1 MDRYQELA
9 EKFLASNGSDQDFSR
24 IAREVGFE
32 RTPQKNSKA
41 VNEALSKALVDQSAE
56 NGFGGQ
62 VQEPPTVDED
72 QLALGNLLAEEHDP
86 NWTELARL
94 SKRVLAKISAGIIR
108 SNQGQVSALKEVIG
122 RAEGR
127 IGADRE
133 DQDEKTHILILP
145 VEDSGEG
152 PSVIVPSN
160 LEE

>member
-9 EKFLASNGSDQDFSR
+9 ERFLASNGSDHDFKA
-24 IAREVGFE
+24 IAQAVGFE
-32 RTPQKNSKA
+32 RTPQRESKA
-41 VNEALSKALVDQSAE
+41 VQEALSKARVSD
-56 NGFGGQ
+56 NTM
-62 VQEPPTVDED
+62 VEPHTIDED
-72 QLALGNLLAEEHDP
+72 QLALANLLAEERDP

-94 SKRVLAKISAGIIR
+94 SKRVLAKVAAGILE
-108 SNQGQVSALKEVIG
+108 SEAGQVSALKEVIG

-133 DQDEKTHILILP
+133 DQEEKNHILILP

>member
-1 MDRYQELA
+1 MSRYDELA
-9 EKFLASNGSDQDFSR
+9 EGFLASNGSDIDFGR
-24 IAREVGFE
+24 VAREVGFE
-32 RTPQKNSKA
+32 RCPKRDSKA
-41 VNEALSKALVDQSAE
+41 VTEAMSKALLSKTTG

-62 VQEPPTVDED
+62 VEEPPTVDED
-72 QLALGNLLAEEHDP
+72 QSSLANLLAEEHDP

-94 SKRVLAKISAGIIR
+94 SKRILAKISAGIIR

-127 IGADRE
+127 IGADAE
-133 DQDEKTHILILP
+133 DKEEKTHILILP
-145 VEDSGEG
+145 TEDSGQG

>member
-9 EKFLASNGSDQDFSR
+9 EKFLASNGSDIDFGR

-32 RTPQKNSKA
+32 RTPQRQSKA
-41 VNEALSKALVDQSAE
+41 VNEALSKALVDLSREADV
-56 NGFGGQ
+56 GDGIH
-62 VQEPPTVDED
+62 EPITVDED
-72 QLALGNLLAEEHDP
+72 QLALANLLASEHDP

-94 SKRVLAKISAGIIR
+94 SKRVLSKIAAGILE
-108 SNQGQVSALKEVIG
+108 SETGQVSALKEVIG

-127 IGADRE
+127 IGAEAE
-133 DQDEKTHILILP
+133 DKDEKVHILILP

-152 PSVIVPSN
+152 PSVIVPAN